1 MAAQHLSTI
10 DKQLPTTLLHIGG
23 WCEMT
28 DLFSY
33 PLSYSLCTPSFQ
45 LDVPTHAS
53 RSDEHLDY
61 SQTSHRPVS
70 VINFP
75 ARKQHQRLL
84 KSTTKKGLMME
95 RWLQE
100 GAGDSPWSMT
110 GHVQGV
116 DLVSRPF
123 SDPTDCCLVA
133 SDNDATLGSPASS
146 DYRFEVE
153 ESLAYHKPYWTKQL

>member
-1 MAAQHLSTI
+1 MAPQNLSTI

-33 PLSYSLCTPSFQ
+33 PLSYSLCTLNFQ
-45 LDVPTHAS
+45 PDVPNNS
-53 RSDEHLDY
+53 LRSDEHLDY
-61 SQTSHRPVS
+61 SQTSHRRIS
-70 VINFP
+70 VIDPP

-84 KSTTKKGLMME
+84 TSTKKRGLMME

-100 GAGDSPWSMT
+100 GAGDSPWNMT
-110 GHVQGV
+110 GHVREV
-116 DLVSRPF
+116 DFSSRPF
-123 SDPTDCCLVA
+123 SDPADSYLVA
-133 SDNDATLGSPASS
+133 SDNDATVGSPSSS

-153 ESLAYHKPYWTKQL
+153 EFPAYHKPYSTS